1 MARRKK
7 KIKNAK
13 KPDTNNKELARQ
25 IKKVSE
31 DLYYI
36 SETDAEIFPFIG
48 NKAEAITGKEVLKQ
62 IKSSAETPVEERD
75 FTEFFAYLTQI
86 QDWFGN
92 EEKTTAQKFSNLKD
106 LLEKNLKNL
115 KVFKV
120 GKIQLDIYVVGLDAE
135 SNLMGIQTKA
145 VET

>member
-48 NKAEAITGKEVLKQ
+48 NKAKAVTVEEVLKQ
-62 IKSSAETPVEERD
+62 TKSAAETPVEERD
-75 FTEFFAYLTQI
+75 FTEFFAYLTQM
-86 QDWFGN
+86 QDWFGD
-92 EEKTTAQKFSNLKD
+92 EEKATAQKFSDLRD
-106 LLEKNLKNL
+106 LLEKNLKDL
-115 KVFKV
+115 GVFKV
-120 GKIQLDIYVVGLDAE
+120 GKIQLDVYVVGLDAE

>member
-31 DLYYI
+31 GLYYI

-62 IKSSAETPVEERD
+62 IKSTAETPVEERD

-92 EEKTTAQKFSNLKD
+92 EEKATAQKFSNLKD

>member
-62 IKSSAETPVEERD
+62 IKSTAETPVEERD

-92 EEKTTAQKFSNLKD
+92 EEKATAQKFSNLKD